1 MNNPLHLDAC
11 ITLLLKLGDDPMSGV
26 LLSPPATELAISNDQ
41 VFGSFDTF
49 EALLMT
55 VLQEQIIL

>member
-1 MNNPLHLDAC
+1 
-11 ITLLLKLGDDPMSGV
+11 MSGV